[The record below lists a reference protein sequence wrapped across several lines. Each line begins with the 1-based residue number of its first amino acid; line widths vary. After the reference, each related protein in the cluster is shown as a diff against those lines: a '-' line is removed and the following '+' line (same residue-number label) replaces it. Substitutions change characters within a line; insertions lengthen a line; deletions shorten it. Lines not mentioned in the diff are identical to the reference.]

1 MGIGGRVGCRKWQH
15 AVELCDE
22 TCSELSLDLMS
33 GKIFL
38 IRRLR
43 LIALLAMVGVM
54 ASVPRAAEEQ
64 PGDGSQEATLNMQ
77 LIKTGLFLI
86 SGDGAN
92 SLLRLSPYGEILV
105 NGKRSGNYTALMS
118 QVRTIS
124 RITDMPVQVVIITN
138 HNEDRSGQLEIL
150 GGWRADHRPGK
161 RGEPLGR

>member
-1 MGIGGRVGCRKWQH
+1 
-15 AVELCDE
+15 
-22 TCSELSLDLMS
+22 MS